1 MRNEAVIM
9 VRKFKPSDLEQVMKI
24 WLETNIAA
32 HDFVPEKY
40 WRDNFD
46 AVKEVL
52 PKAEVYVY
60 ECDCDKSIGGFVGLN
75 SNFIEGLF
83 VRYDLQSQ
91 GIGKQLLDSIKSV
104 SSRLELSVYR
114 KNGRAVKFYK
124 REGFAVQSELVD
136 EYTGEK
142 ECIMF
147 WNIS

>member
-46 AVKEVL
+46 AVKEAL

-75 SNFIEGLF
+75 GNFIEGLF

-91 GIGKQLLDSIKSV
+91 GIGKKLLDSVKSV